1 MRVKLI
7 FTFLVL
13 VAYVSLGQAQ
23 TKEEALEWLKTNIS
37 LAFVPLVPK
46 DPSFVPQGWTEKRW
60 RENNNEGGSN
70 IYFIDQD
77 KIKFIGEWVNMAHDV
92 VRFDEI
98 LYEDDLDKLEKNFA
112 LNNRF
117 DYKGFLYVIKL
128 SENRKIDFYT
138 TPEKEAD
145 VKRVLKAIMHI
156 AKLSGAKENK
166 QIF

>member
-1 MRVKLI
+1 MKRLLLI
-7 FTFLVL
+7 LCVL
-13 VAYVSLGQAQ
+13 GFVVQSQAQ
-23 TKEEALEWLKTNIS
+23 TKDEALEWLKTNVS
-37 LAFVPLVPK
+37 LAFVPLVPTN
-46 DPSFVPQGWTEKRW
+46 PSFVPQGWTEKSW
-60 RENNNEGGSN
+60 RENNIEGGSN
-70 IYFIDQD
+70 IYIIDQD
-77 KIKFIGEWVNMAHDV
+77 KIKFIGDWVNMAHDV

-98 LYEDDLDKLEKNFA
+98 LYEDDLDKLEKNFV